1 MRVTL
6 RALSVATGLLW
17 LFVGLFLATAIYS
30 AMQIGIE
37 EVSISPPRVDGSA
50 LYYNIT
56 IAIYNGGFYDISNLT
71 ITTTMILNQTGDVIL
86 STSSMLPAIE
96 KGGRGTLV
104 HVVVLDLAAVQE
116 ENAAVF
122 RMLMLNNSDITVV
135 SSIGLLYAYTFW
147 TELSTNFT
155 AAWGAP
161 LSGMRVWDY
170 ELSGNVF
177 SFNMTFVNNSL
188 MSYSFW
194 VEVLNDQGE
203 VVGTS
208 SPVDMAPGYVL
219 TGRVSV
225 LVDLGGWTDSGTIV
239 AHLSVDG
246 THLSLPVVGYHV

>member
-1 MRVTL
+1 LRVTL

-37 EVSISPPRVDGSA
+37 EVSISPPRVEGAA

>member
-1 MRVTL
+1 LRVTL

-17 LFVGLFLATAIYS
+17 LFIGLFLATTIYS

-37 EVSISPPRVDGSA
+37 EVSISPPQVEGAA
-50 LYYNIT
+50 LCYNIT
-56 IAIYNGGFYDISNLT
+56 ITIYNGGFYDIRNLT
-71 ITTTMILNQTGDVIL
+71 ITTTMILNLTGDAIL

>member
-17 LFVGLFLATAIYS
+17 LFIGLFLATTIYS
-30 AMQIGIE
+30 AMQIRIE
-37 EVSISPPRVDGSA
+37 GVSVSLPQVEGA
-50 LYYNIT
+50 GLCYNIT
-56 IAIYNGGFYDISNLT
+56 IVIYNGGFYDIRNLT

-96 KGGRGTLV
+96 KGERGTLM
-104 HVVVLDLAAVQE
+104 HIVVLDLAAIQE
-116 ENAAVF
+116 ENDAVF
-122 RMLMLNNSDITVV
+122 RILMLNNSDITVV
-135 SSIGLLYAYTFW
+135 SSIELLYAYMFW
-147 TELSTNFT
+147 TKLSTNFT

-161 LSGMRVWDY
+161 LSDMRVWAY
-170 ELSGNVF
+170 ELSGDVF
-177 SFNMTFVNNSL
+177 SFNMTFVNSSP

-219 TGRVSV
+219 TERVDV
-225 LVDLGGWTDSGTIV
+225 PVDLGGWTGSGTIV
-239 AHLSVDG
+239 AHLDVEG
-246 THLSLPVVGYHV
+246 THLSLPVVEYHV